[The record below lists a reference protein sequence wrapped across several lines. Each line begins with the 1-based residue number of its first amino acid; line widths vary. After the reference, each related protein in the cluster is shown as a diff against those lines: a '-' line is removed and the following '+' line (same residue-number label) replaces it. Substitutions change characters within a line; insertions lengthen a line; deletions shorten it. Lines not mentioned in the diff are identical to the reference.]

1 MSSIRVIRGGDVFR
15 IPCNETDTLLAL
27 LRRAGCTLPAAC
39 GGHGRCGKCRV
50 SVNGVPR
57 LACRVVPEDGDE
69 VILPPA
75 AGGRILTETL
85 DPPAAPTGE
94 GGCAAAVDLGTTT
107 VAVRLYDLTTG
118 RAAAACAGWNAQ
130 AAYGADVISRIQYT
144 REQPD
149 GLSALSGCIRAQVE
163 SLLTQALA
171 QTNREAREL
180 KRVVLAGN
188 TVMQL
193 LSAGIS
199 VESLA
204 AAPFRAETLFRQP
217 VQDTLLGAPVHYLPC
232 AAGYVGGDITAGL
245 LASGLADRAG
255 RFLYL
260 DIGTNGEMALGG
272 RDGFVCCAVAC
283 GPAFEGAGVTCGMM
297 GTDGA
302 VSRVRYNGKFE
313 MNVIGGGEATGLC
326 GSGLIDLAAIL
337 VRQGVIDETGRLLP
351 PEEVPERMR
360 AFLTRDENGNGVFH
374 LTDRVYLTAGD
385 VRSLQLAKAAVA
397 AGVQVLLAQQGITLA
412 ELDGV
417 YLAGGFGVYLDPASA
432 AAIGMLPQ
440 LPAGRLH
447 SIGNASLAGASML
460 ALDASRAADALQ
472 TAERCR
478 YIELSGRADFADAF
492 TGGMTYEPVTRR

>member
-94 GGCAAAVDLGTTT
+94 SGCAAAVDLGTTT

-118 RAAAACAGWNAQ
+118 RVAAACAGWNAQ

-193 LSAGIS
+193 LFAGIS
-199 VESLA
+199 VEPLA

-217 VQDTLLGAPVHYLPC
+217 VQDTLLGAPVNYLPC

-272 RDGFVCCAVAC
+272 RDGFTCCAVAC

-297 GTDGA
+297 GVDGA

-313 MNVIGGGEATGLC
+313 MNVIGGGAATGLC

-440 LPAGRLH
+440 LPTGRLH

>member
-69 VILPPA
+69 VLLPPA

-94 GGCAAAVDLGTTT
+94 SGCAAAVDLGTTT

-118 RAAAACAGWNAQ
+118 RVAAACAGWNAQ

-193 LSAGIS
+193 LFAGIS
-199 VESLA
+199 VEPLA
-204 AAPFRAETLFRQP
+204 AAPFQAETLFRQP
-217 VQDTLLGAPVHYLPC
+217 VQDTLRGEKVH
-232 AAGYVGGDITAGL
+232 
-245 LASGLADRAG
+245 
-255 RFLYL
+255 
-260 DIGTNGEMALGG
+260 
-272 RDGFVCCAVAC
+272 
-283 GPAFEGAGVTCGMM
+283 
-297 GTDGA
+297 
-302 VSRVRYNGKFE
+302 
-313 MNVIGGGEATGLC
+313 
-326 GSGLIDLAAIL
+326 
-337 VRQGVIDETGRLLP
+337 
-351 PEEVPERMR
+351 
-360 AFLTRDENGNGVFH
+360 
-374 LTDRVYLTAGD
+374 
-385 VRSLQLAKAAVA
+385 
-397 AGVQVLLAQQGITLA
+397 
-412 ELDGV
+412 
-417 YLAGGFGVYLDPASA
+417 
-432 AAIGMLPQ
+432 
-440 LPAGRLH
+440 
-447 SIGNASLAGASML
+447 
-460 ALDASRAADALQ
+460 
-472 TAERCR
+472 
-478 YIELSGRADFADAF
+478 
-492 TGGMTYEPVTRR
+492 